1 MAIHLLREIEH
12 LKKEILMVGAMAEYS
27 VRDATIAVAL
37 YDEALAQQ
45 VIEKD
50 VQLDQMEVDV
60 EEACLKALAL
70 HQPVAT
76 DLRFI
81 VAVLKINSDLERV
94 GDLAVNM
101 AEHAVFLA
109 SRPRLDI
116 GFDSSAMASGVQ
128 AMLKKSLDALVNYN
142 VKQAQEVCAQD
153 DEIDAMN
160 CQMYQLVKRAVQ
172 DRPEHTETL
181 IHMLSVVRHLERIA
195 DHATNIAEDVIY
207 MIKGEIIRHRAEL
220 YESK

>member
-1 MAIHLLREIEH
+1 MAVHLLREIEH
-12 LKKEILMVGAMAEYS
+12 LKKEILMVGAMAELS
-27 VRDATIAVAL
+27 VREATAAIEQYDA
-37 YDEALAQQ
+37 DLAHQ

-101 AEHAVFLA
+101 AEHAMFLA
-109 SRPRLDI
+109 SRPKIDI
-116 GFDSSAMASGVQ
+116 GFDFATMATGVQ
-128 AMLKKSLDALVNYN
+128 AMLKKSLDALVNYD
-142 VKQAQEVCAQD
+142 VDLAQQVCAQD
-153 DEIDAMN
+153 DDIDAMN
-160 CQMYQLVKRAVQ
+160 RRMYQLTQHAIQ
-172 DRPEHTETL
+172 ERPEHTETL
-181 IHMLSVVRHLERIA
+181 IHLLAAVRHLERIA

-207 MIKGEIIRHRAEL
+207 MIKGQIIRHQAEFYL
-220 YESK
+220 DE